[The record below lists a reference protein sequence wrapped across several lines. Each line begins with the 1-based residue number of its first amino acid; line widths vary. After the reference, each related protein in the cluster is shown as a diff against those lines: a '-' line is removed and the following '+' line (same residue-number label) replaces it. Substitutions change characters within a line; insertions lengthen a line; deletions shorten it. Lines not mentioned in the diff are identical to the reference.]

1 MYSLRAFSRISI
13 EGIVGSGV
21 GAFMWELEGFG
32 VSRLVWGEE
41 ESVLDGGW
49 DVEKWE
55 SYMLALFSQWHLGEQ
70 WGSHVPITF
79 YERSVWSAMTFA
91 QWEYRERFGISD
103 KDYQQLKMFYD
114 NLMSDDIQLPSLIV
128 YFECAPTH
136 SPLSSRLFVALDEL
150 YETWLGLME
159 SKGVQVL
166 RVQSPKIMGLER
178 EYWSEK
184 LLEQIYSFVRAT
196 T

>member
-1 MYSLRAFSRISI
+1 MDSARDFSRISI

-21 GAFMWELEGFG
+21 GAFMWELESLG
-32 VSRLVWGEE
+32 VSRLIWGEE

-55 SYMLALFSQWHLGEQ
+55 SYVLALFSQWHLGEQ

-79 YERSVWSAMTFA
+79 YERSIWSVMTFA
-91 QWEYRERFGISD
+91 LWEYRERFGMSD
-103 KDYQQLKMFYD
+103 EDYQRLKTFYAD
-114 NLMSDDIQLPSLIV
+114 LMSDDIQRPSLIV
-128 YFECAPTH
+128 YFECAASH
-136 SPLSSRLFVALDEL
+136 SPLPNTQFVALDEL

-159 SKGVQVL
+159 SMDVQVL